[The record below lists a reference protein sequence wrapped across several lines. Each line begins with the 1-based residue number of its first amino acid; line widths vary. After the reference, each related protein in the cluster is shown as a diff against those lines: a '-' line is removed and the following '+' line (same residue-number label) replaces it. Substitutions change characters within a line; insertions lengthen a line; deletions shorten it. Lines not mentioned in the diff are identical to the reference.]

1 MAYTTDTEVRT
12 QIRRDNRF
20 GGYNTTESTQRN
32 LFEPEFRPF
41 SYGTDQIVAST
52 DQIVAS
58 TDQIVA
64 STDQIVASTDQIVAS
79 EPQFTI
85 EKQYQFNKSS
95 YDEEETSQRQMN
107 ITDFKRATEVEQQRE
122 YKEFRRAK
130 LNARGKIA
138 VAVYTIVAA
147 IILAFCVYNAVMIS
161 SLNSSIAAKNQ
172 LVSTETQVITDL
184 TNTYNSLGEDDYI
197 VSQVGDNYKVPTSQD
212 MVAVSDFNLKVR
224 EEVKEETN
232 WFEKFCES
240 FKKLFE

>member
-1 MAYTTDTEVRT
+1 MAYTTETEVRT
-12 QIRRDNRF
+12 QVKRDNRF
-20 GGYNTTESTQRN
+20 GGFNTTESTQRN

-41 SYGTDQIVAST
+41 SYGTDE
-52 DQIVAS
+52 IVAS

-95 YDEEETSQRQMN
+95 YDEEQTAQRQMN
-107 ITDFKRATEVEQQRE
+107 ITDFRRTTDLEQENE
-122 YKEFRRAK
+122 YKQYKRAK

-147 IILAFCVYNAVMIS
+147 IILAFCIYNAVMIS
-161 SLNSSIAAKNQ
+161 SLNNSIAAKNQ
-172 LVSTETQVITDL
+172 LVSTQSQVITDL

-197 VSQVGDNYKVPTSQD
+197 ISQVGDTYKVPTSED
-212 MVAVSDFNLKVR
+212 MVAVSDFNIKERTQLK
-224 EEVKEETN
+224 EQTN

-240 FKKLFE
+240 FRKLFE